1 MSGPDNNRPI
11 IVDRINT
18 MKIHRRDVFGC
29 MRSIGQR
36 VVVVWNMSVE
46 NCVARIRARGAAHKS
61 IKPSDNAAM
70 IVGRTNKDMEPISQ
84 EEMEAYRIQKIIN
97 ISDPTSMTRAD
108 VIRTILAGL
117 SEIVPQLVDISETDI
132 DKAVDATL
140 ERERLLA
147 EENSKPSRGR
157 DVVCH
162 RPKKTVPRR
171 GRDHI
176 RLADSDSLS
185 IAEEG
190 RYQVSLDHN
199 GRFKEFFG
207 FWNDTSS
214 FELKSEFHIT
224 LLFMKRPLVSFINGD
239 SESFEKARD
248 SSTQYSVDE
257 YREAIAAYQAI
268 VDDDI
273 QIRIIYV
280 AKNDR
285 VMAARVE
292 MLNDSVRFFDVVPHI
307 SIAKTK
313 DAQFRESNDLV
324 KEVDELR
331 CAGIDRANTAKQ
343 VSWKDIEHDNVC
355 LGRISFKA
363 HGS

>member
-1 MSGPDNNRPI
+1 
-11 IVDRINT
+11 
-18 MKIHRRDVFGC
+18 
-29 MRSIGQR
+29 
-36 VVVVWNMSVE
+36 
-46 NCVARIRARGAAHKS
+46 
-61 IKPSDNAAM
+61 
-70 IVGRTNKDMEPISQ
+70 
-84 EEMEAYRIQKIIN
+84 
-97 ISDPTSMTRAD
+97 
-108 VIRTILAGL
+108 
-117 SEIVPQLVDISETDI
+117 
-132 DKAVDATL
+132 
-140 ERERLLA
+140 
-147 EENSKPSRGR
+147 
-157 DVVCH
+157 
-162 RPKKTVPRR
+162 
-171 GRDHI
+171 
-176 RLADSDSLS
+176 
-185 IAEEG
+185 
-190 RYQVSLDHN
+190 
-199 GRFKEFFG
+199 
-207 FWNDTSS
+207 
-214 FELKSEFHIT
+214 
-224 LLFMKRPLVSFINGD
+224 
-239 SESFEKARD
+239 
-248 SSTQYSVDE
+248 VDE

-307 SIAKTK
+307 SIAKMK